1 MWRVWILA
9 LSLMFPSICSYA
21 ADQRQIDQILD
32 AIDRLCLS
40 GTQYQ
45 FKADVNGNISIKK
58 LLPGAEGGVNV
69 NIKNSRGAVDYLNEE
84 IRRYVDADTRQCTQ
98 PWIDKVVNLILNVTP
113 GQSELSGT
121 WSIIDPRAN
130 QPFATVE
137 LGPDGSFKG
146 GGFPPSLGGPNG
158 LGANQ
163 YRFENGVLKFIYIQP
178 GRPRIDE
185 MLVGSVRKVSD
196 YEFTFTVA
204 GGYYGGQNR
213 NMTLVFK
220 RL

>member
-1 MWRVWILA
+1 MVRCISRLRLA
-9 LSLMFPSICSYA
+9 GRA
-21 ADQRQIDQILD
+21 R
-32 AIDRLCLS
+32 R
-40 GTQYQ
+40 
-45 FKADVNGNISIKK
+45 
-58 LLPGAEGGVNV
+58 
-69 NIKNSRGAVDYLNEE
+69 SRHPDLNEE

-137 LGPDGSFKG
+137 LAPDGSFKG

-196 YEFTFTVA
+196 M
-204 GGYYGGQNR
+204 N
-213 NMTLVFK
+213 L
-220 RL
+220 RLRSLAVITEVRIGT